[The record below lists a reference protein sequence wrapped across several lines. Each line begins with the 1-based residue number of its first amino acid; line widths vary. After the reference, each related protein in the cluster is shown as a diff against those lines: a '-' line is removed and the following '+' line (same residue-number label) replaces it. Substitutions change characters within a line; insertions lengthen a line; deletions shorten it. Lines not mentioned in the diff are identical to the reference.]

1 MSTPK
6 SLLLL
11 LSLLVG
17 ILAWDRPAAAAST
30 GQADWG
36 LPENTSAQGG
46 LLPDR
51 APRIRVFLQHEVDT
65 GQMPGFV
72 WLVARHGHVVES
84 GTVGG
89 RDVDAHVPMTPD
101 TIFRIYSMTK
111 IITTVT
117 AFTLIEEGKIGLN
130 DPISKYLPE
139 FASMRVFTGGTAD
152 APQTVAANGP
162 ITVRELLD
170 QSSGMRYD
178 VFGDDELHKIYVGA
192 HLWEADSLKDFTA
205 RVAALPLEHQPG
217 ASWTYGVN
225 TDVLGA
231 LIEAVTGERL
241 EQVERERIYGPLGM
255 TDTSFS
261 VPDDKLPRLA
271 KLYKMDTNGHL
282 VETAPPVGIMPH
294 PRGTFASGGGGLF
307 STMHDYARF
316 AQMLLNGGELNG
328 KRILGRKTVEL
339 MTSIQIIPVPG
350 PWSPPAF
357 GYGVQVLPP
366 DMSKFGSLG
375 SPGMYGWDGYVNTHI
390 LIDPH
395 EDMFLMMWTQFIPT
409 DPDGLFERFNNTVY
423 QALP

>member
-1 MSTPK
+1 MLK
-6 SLLLL
+6 SRLLV
-11 LSLLVG
+11 LSLSIG
-17 ILAWDRPAAAAST
+17 IFFPVLPAAADSSSKK
-30 GQADWG
+30 DWG
-36 LPENTSAQGG
+36 LPANTSGQGG

-51 APRIRVFLQHEVDT
+51 APRIRAYLQHVVDT

-84 GTVGG
+84 GTVGW
-89 RDVDAHVPMTPD
+89 RDVEGHLPMTPD
-101 TIFRIYSMTK
+101 TIFRLYSMTK

-117 AFTLIEEGKIGLN
+117 ALTLIEEGKIALN

-139 FASMRVFTGGTAD
+139 FSSMRVFTGGTAD
-152 APQTVAANGP
+152 APQTVPAASP

-170 QSSGMRYD
+170 QSSGLRYD

-192 HLWEADSLKDFTA
+192 HLWEATSLKDFTA
-205 RVAALPLEHQPG
+205 RVAPLPLEHQPG

-241 EQVERERIYGPLGM
+241 EQVERERILGPLGM

-271 KLYKMDTNGHL
+271 KLYKMDARGHL
-282 VETAPPVGIMPH
+282 AEAPAFGGIMPH

-307 STMHDYARF
+307 STVHDYARF
-316 AQMLLNGGELNG
+316 AQMLLNGGELDG
-328 KRILGRKTVEL
+328 QRILGRKTVEL
-339 MTSIQIIPVPG
+339 MTSIQIVPVPG
-350 PWSPPAF
+350 PWSPPGF
-357 GYGVQVLPP
+357 GYGVQVFPP
-366 DMSKFGSLG
+366 DASKFSSLG
-375 SPGMYGWDGYVNTHI
+375 SPGMYGWDGYVNTH
-390 LIDPH
+390 LLVDPH
-395 EDMFLMMWTQFIPT
+395 EDLFLMMWTQFMPT
-409 DPDGLFERFNNTVY
+409 DPDGLFERFNTTVY